1 MRISRRVHSRG
12 LGLVA
17 VCGIAAGILC
27 GMSAAHALDPQAA
40 PSATDPLSLFKDP
53 AAALRQGI
61 ETFRSGNPAK
71 SVPALQYAA
80 KGGETRAQ
88 WQLGRMYASG
98 QGVQRNDRMAYNYFM
113 GIVREYR
120 EDRYDRMQQTMVS
133 DAFVALGIYNLSG
146 IVNSDIKPNASRAF
160 RMFQYAATSFGNA
173 DAQYNLARM
182 FLEGEGV
189 EKNPRQAIRW
199 LYQAA
204 TKSHIESSAVLGNM
218 LFQGVPGVGRQRARG
233 LMFLTLARDA
243 AGPAGSEKYKWV
255 LDLHSKAMAAAD
267 DLDKEAAH
275 VELSNFLRRPKR

>member
-1 MRISRRVHSRG
+1 MRISRRVHS
-12 LGLVA
+12 LVA
-17 VCGIAAGILC
+17 YCGIAAGVLC
-27 GMSAAHALDPQAA
+27 GTPGAHALDPQAA
-40 PSATDPLSLFKDP
+40 PAANDPLSLFKDP

-61 ETFRSGNPAK
+61 ETYRRGDAAK

-146 IVNSDIKPNASRAF
+146 IENTEVKRNVNRAF
-160 RMFQYAATSFGNA
+160 RMFQYAATNFGNA

-204 TKSHIESSAVLGNM
+204 TKNHIESSAVLGNM

-243 AGPAGSEKYKWV
+243 AGPSGTEKYKWV